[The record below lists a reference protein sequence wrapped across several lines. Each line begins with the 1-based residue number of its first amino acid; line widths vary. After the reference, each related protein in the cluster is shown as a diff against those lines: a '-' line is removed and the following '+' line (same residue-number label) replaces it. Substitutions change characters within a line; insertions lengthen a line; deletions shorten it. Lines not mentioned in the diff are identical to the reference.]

1 MTTFQC
7 RLLPSEKSFDAHD
20 HETVLEA
27 ALRAQLVL
35 PYGCKDGACGSC
47 KARLVEGEVD
57 FGSYQVKALSE
68 DERAQGSLLLCQAK
82 PCSDL
87 VLEARVVAAEGMIPI
102 RKLPC
107 RVASIDYPAQDVAVV
122 RLQLPASER
131 FQFHAGQYIDIL
143 LKDGKRRSYS
153 MANSPLEGEQVELH
167 IRQTP
172 GGAFTDAVFG
182 QPTSSTNPVKQKD
195 ILRFEGPLGSF
206 FLREETRQPI
216 VFLAS
221 GTGFAP
227 IKAIIEYAR
236 AKNFDPPM
244 TFYWGGRRPS
254 DLYMLSLAEQWA
266 AEMPHLRFIP
276 VISDAEPEDQWR
288 GRTGFVHQAV
298 MQDFPDLSGH
308 LVYACGAPVV
318 VRAAQ
323 KDFIDHCRLSSD
335 SFFSDAFT
343 TAADL
348 AAPKSEPVKTA

>member
-1 MTTFQC
+1 MTTYQC
-7 RLLPSEKSFDAHD
+7 RLLPSEKTFEARDS
-20 HETVLEA
+20 ETILEA

-47 KARLVEGEVD
+47 KARLAEGQVD
-57 FGSYQVKALSE
+57 FGSYQAKALSE
-68 DERAQGSLLLCQAK
+68 DERTAGSLLLCQAR
-82 PCSDL
+82 PQSDL
-87 VLEARVVAAEGMIPI
+87 VLEARVVAADGMIPI

-122 RLQLPASER
+122 KLQLPASER

-153 MANSPLEGEQVELH
+153 MANSPLEDEQVELH

-182 QPTSSTNPVKQKD
+182 QPTSSANAVKQKD

-206 FLREETRQPI
+206 FLREGTSQPV

-236 AKNFDPPM
+236 VKNFNPPM
-244 TFYWGGRRPS
+244 TLYWGGRRPS
-254 DLYMLSLAEQWA
+254 DLYMMPLAEQWA
-266 AEMPHLRFIP
+266 VEMPHFQFIP
-276 VISDAEPEDQWR
+276 VVSDAEADDQWQ
-288 GRTGFVHQAV
+288 GRTGFVHKAV
-298 MQDFPDLSGH
+298 MQDFPDLSSH

-323 KDFIDHCRLSSD
+323 KDFIDQCKLSPD

-348 AAPKSEPVKTA
+348 AAPKSEPAKTA

>member
-7 RLLPSEKSFDAHD
+7 RLLPSEKSFELFDY
-20 HETVLEA
+20 ETILEA

-47 KARLVEGEVD
+47 KAKLVEGEVD
-57 FGSYQVKALSE
+57 YGNYQIKALTE
-68 DERAQGSLLLCQAK
+68 DERNQGSLLLCQARPK
-82 PCSDL
+82 SNL

-107 RVASIDYPAQDVAVV
+107 RVASLDYPAQDVAIL

-131 FQFHAGQYIDIL
+131 FQFHAGQYVDIL

-153 MANSPLEGEQVELH
+153 MANPPLQAEQLELH

-182 QPTSSTNPVKQKD
+182 QPTSSANAIKQKD
-195 ILRFEGPLGSF
+195 ILRFEGPMGSF
-206 FLREETRQPI
+206 SLCEETRQPI
-216 VFLAS
+216 VFVAS

-227 IKAIIEYAR
+227 IKAMIEHAR
-236 AKNFDPPM
+236 SKNFDPPM
-244 TFYWGGRRPS
+244 RLYWGGRRPS
-254 DLYMLSLAEQWA
+254 DLYMMSLAQQWA
-266 AEMPHLRFIP
+266 AEMPHFQFVP
-276 VISDAEPEDQWR
+276 VVSDAEPEDQWQ
-288 GRTGFVHQAV
+288 GRTGFVHKAV

-318 VRAAQ
+318 VSSAQ
-323 KDFIDHCRLSSD
+323 KDFVEYCKLSSD
-335 SFFSDAFT
+335 NFFSDAFT

-348 AAPKSEPVKTA
+348 ASSKPEATNNA